1 MKHQVS
7 FHALASLSIPPR
19 IVRFR
24 WRVGWR
30 VEGGGR
36 REEGGGRREEERRKR
51 KKEVWGVKKR
61 KREGRRKIS
70 WCQSRDPS
78 NQPGKAY
85 YTWHAFIS
93 TTFKS
98 LRWSMKVC
106 WQIYYKQKQKPVSP
120 WAKYVDVFFFP
131 VEFHQWGLTGS
142 VCHNKN

>member
-1 MKHQVS
+1 MEEE
-7 FHALASLSIPPR
+7 
-19 IVRFR
+19 
-24 WRVGWR
+24 G
-30 VEGGGR
+30 VEGKK
-36 REEGGGRREEERRKR
+36 ERRKR
-51 KKEVWGVKKR
+51 KKR
-61 KREGRRKIS
+61 KRGKKKGERKRSEKERRKIS
-70 WCQSRDPS
+70 WCQSRDTS

-93 TTFKS
+93 TTSKS

-142 VCHNKN
+142 VCHNKK